1 MLALKHTKKTKWTL
15 MQKMVFDLQR
25 SYILPNSFAPT
36 KITPSI
42 WQYPQPIPPKIFG
55 SIVQIFQISFSS
67 NLDQIQTPWS
77 KHNLN
82 WTKNSQT
89 LPDSLLC
96 INTSPQKFSKI
107 HRALWHFII
116 HLMCTVKKN
125 QKIQNFATTYHKLPK
140 RCLPQHYFDTSN
152 LPY

>member
-1 MLALKHTKKTKWTL
+1 MTL
-15 MQKMVFDLQR
+15 IMNISNCANISNYVNIFLIFNKFQSRNFNYSHFFDLQR

-42 WQYPQPIPPKIFG
+42 WQYPQPIPPKTFG
-55 SIVQIFQISFSS
+55 SIVQNFQISFSS

-77 KHNLN
+77 KRNLY
-82 WTKNSQT
+82 WTKNCQT

-107 HRALWHFII
+107 PKIPRALWHFII
-116 HLMCTVKKN
+116 HLMCMV
-125 QKIQNFATTYHKLPK
+125 
-140 RCLPQHYFDTSN
+140 
-152 LPY
+152 